1 VEEHGSSMNEECP
14 ICLEELFDEKGVACN
29 GAVARIMCVHLVHS
43 DCLQR
48 AGRSLNP
55 DGRRYG
61 VGGFGPRAG
70 CPLCNQP
77 VSCWEVLQDVAS
89 FPAFWVKRILGVLEH
104 IGPSGGPVDVVAV
117 RSRLEVDETLTK
129 RQKEIMAQGP
139 FREALLEGKR
149 KLVWEEIDGGFRNG
163 GSERM
168 ESKDYLWYWNEQDN
182 TLWLYKWGE
191 APNRAPADADF

>member
-1 VEEHGSSMNEECP
+1 
-14 ICLEELFDEKGVACN
+14 
-29 GAVARIMCVHLVHS
+29 
-43 DCLQR
+43 
-48 AGRSLNP
+48 
-55 DGRRYG
+55 
-61 VGGFGPRAG
+61 
-70 CPLCNQP
+70 
-77 VSCWEVLQDVAS
+77 
-89 FPAFWVKRILGVLEH
+89 VLEH